1 MKARSNQGIR
11 RGKGPL
17 GMMGMGMDDDILSIR
32 TVRVGGGVGGDDFG
46 SLEIRVVHSEQLNE
60 IQKYF
65 FKDNFNDKE

>member
-32 TVRVGGGVGGDDFG
+32 TVRVGGGVSGD
-46 SLEIRVVHSEQLNE
+46 EETRVVHSEQLNE